1 MGLTRKFLSALGVDA
16 DKIDEIISAHT
27 ETINALREE
36 RDTFKADAEKLPGVQ
51 AELDKYKTAA
61 EKDKP
66 FETQYNDLKA
76 EYEKYKADIS
86 AKETKSAK
94 ESAYRALLKEAGIA
108 DKRIDA
114 VMRVA
119 DLGSFELDKDGKI
132 KDSDK
137 MKETIKTE
145 WSDFITTSGQ
155 QGASTATPPGGNNG
169 GAGGNLSRAAEL
181 AAKYQ
186 ANLYGKAKED
196 K

>member
-1 MGLTRKFLSALGVDA
+1 MALTRKFLSALGVDT

-27 ETINALREE
+27 ETVNALREE
-36 RDTFKADAEKLPGVQ
+36 RDGYKADAEKLPGVQ
-51 AELDKYKTAA
+51 AELTKLQQAA

-76 EYEKYKADIS
+76 EYDKYKADVS
-86 AKETKSAK
+86 AKATKAAKET
-94 ESAYRALLKEAGIA
+94 AYRALLKESGIA

-114 VMRVA
+114 VMRVT
-119 DLGSFELDKDGKI
+119 DFGSFELDKDGKI

-155 QGASTATPPGGNNG
+155 KGADTSTPPGGNNG
-169 GAGGNLSRAAEL
+169 GAGGGSNRAAEL
-181 AAKYQ
+181 ATRYQ

>member
-1 MGLTRKFLSALGVDA
+1 MALTRKFLSALGVDA

-27 ETINALREE
+27 ETINALKEE
-36 RDTFKADAEKLPGVQ
+36 RDAYKIDAAKLPDVQ
-51 AELDKYKTAA
+51 AELDKFKAAA

-76 EYEKYKADIS
+76 EYEKYKSEIT

-94 ESAYRALLKEAGIA
+94 ESAYRALLKEVGIA
-108 DKRIDA
+108 DKRLDS

-119 DLGSFELDKDGKI
+119 DLNSFELDKDGKI

-137 MKETIKTE
+137 MKENIKTE
-145 WSDFITTSGQ
+145 WSDFITVNGQ
-155 QGASTATPPGGNNG
+155 QGAGTPQPPQNNG
-169 GAGGNLSRAAEL
+169 NAGGNLSRAAEL

-186 ANLYGKAKED
+186 ANLYGKVKED

>member
-1 MGLTRKFLSALGVDA
+1 MALTRKFLSALGVDA

-27 ETINALREE
+27 ETVNALREE
-36 RDTFKADAEKLPGVQ
+36 RDKFKADAEKLPGVQ
-51 AELDKYKTAA
+51 TELDKFKTAA
-61 EKDKP
+61 EKNQP
-66 FETQYNDLKA
+66 FEKQYNDLKT
-76 EYEKYKADIS
+76 EFDKYKADIS
-86 AKETKSAK
+86 EKATKAAKET
-94 ESAYRALLKEAGIA
+94 AYRALLKEAGIA
-108 DKRIDA
+108 DKRLDA

-132 KDSDK
+132 KDSEK

-145 WSDFITTSGQ
+145 WSDFITTGGQ
-155 QGASTATPPGGNNG
+155 QGAPTPTPPGGNNG
-169 GAGGNLSRAAEL
+169 GAGGGTSRAAEL

>member
-51 AELDKYKTAA
+51 AELDKYKAAA

-76 EYEKYKADIS
+76 EYDKYKADVS
-86 AKETKSAK
+86 AKATKAAKET
-94 ESAYRALLKEAGIA
+94 AYRALLKETGIA

-119 DLGSFELDKDGKI
+119 DLDSFELDKDGKI

-137 MKETIKTE
+137 MKESIKTE

-155 QGASTATPPGGNNG
+155 QGAPTPTPPGGNNG

-186 ANLYGKAKED
+186 ANLYGKVKED

>member
-36 RDTFKADAEKLPGVQ
+36 RDTFKADAEKLPAVQ
-51 AELDKYKTAA
+51 AELDKFKTAA

-76 EYEKYKADIS
+76 EYDKYKADVS
-86 AKETKSAK
+86 AKATKAAKET
-94 ESAYRALLKEAGIA
+94 AYRALLKETGIA

-114 VMRVA
+114 VIRVA
-119 DLGSFELDKDGKI
+119 DLDSFELDKDGKI

-137 MKETIKTE
+137 MKESIKTE
-145 WSDFITTSGQ
+145 WSDFIITSGQ

-186 ANLYGKAKED
+186 ANLYGKVKED

>member
-36 RDTFKADAEKLPGVQ
+36 RDGFKADAEKLPGVQ
-51 AELDKYKTAA
+51 AELDKYKAAA

-66 FETQYNDLKA
+66 FETQYNDLKT

-86 AKETKSAK
+86 AKETKAAK

-132 KDSDK
+132 KDSDR

-145 WSDFITTSGQ
+145 WSDFIATSGK
-155 QGASTATPPGGNNG
+155 QGAGTPTPPGGNNG
-169 GAGGNLSRAAEL
+169 GAGSGLSRAAEL
-181 AAKYQ
+181 AAQYQ